1 MGNAAGTGRP
11 RSMVELRSG
20 ERGRIVTS
28 MTGEMLRP
36 PWEGVPAEDMG
47 QQDEL
52 ARQMGARRALNSRR
66 EIVVVPGHWI
76 DPGNEPGAKHE
87 KAMNMRVADA
97 LTRRLTREDGFTVW
111 RLERGG
117 RLEWNAYK
125 CSLAQK
131 FSPAV
136 EVLEIHGQPGRDGRF
151 GRAEGL
157 VAWGG
162 PADDTPLQRELRRE
176 FGDHGDIARLRGL
189 GVPRAGGALIE
200 AFDTDHV
207 AGLRTEREHNA
218 FADEVAGRLRAAI
231 MRSHGLA

>member
-1 MGNAAGTGRP
+1 VEF
-11 RSMVELRSG
+11 RSR
-20 ERGRIVTS
+20 ERGRIVTA
-28 MTGEMLRP
+28 MAGEMLRP
-36 PWEGVPAEDMG
+36 PWEGVPAADPG
-47 QQDEL
+47 QQEEL
-52 ARQMGARRALNSRR
+52 ARRMGARRALNSRR
-66 EIVVVPGHWI
+66 EIAVVPGHFI
-76 DPGNEPGAKHE
+76 DCGNEPGAKHE
-87 KAMNMRVADA
+87 KAMNLRVADA

-117 RLEWNAYK
+117 RLGWNAYK
-125 CSLAQK
+125 CAVAQQ

-136 EVLEIHGQPGRDGRF
+136 EVLEIHGQPGRDGRG

-176 FGDHGDIARLRGL
+176 FGDHGNIAQLRGL

-200 AFDTDHV
+200 AFDTDRV
-207 AGLRTEREHNA
+207 ALLRTEREHAA
-218 FADEVAGRLRAAI
+218 FADEVARRLRDAV